1 MQEHFRHDITEIRN
15 LFIGLP
21 SGQQIPLYAVANI
34 DYKLGPAQISRENAQ
49 RRVVIGVNARNRD
62 LEGLI
67 EEIQSEINSNLIM
80 PAGYHIEYGGQFE
93 NLVEILLSDYYDPMY
108 DYQFA
113 SKAEHT
119 LFEGNHQ
126 EILQWLAQQAQ

>member
-1 MQEHFRHDITEIRN
+1 LIQCLDA
-15 LFIGLP
+15 GLVD
-21 SGQQIPLYAVANI
+21 L
-34 DYKLGPAQISRENAQ
+34 AQ
-49 RRVVIGVNARNRD
+49 R
-62 LEGLI
+62 
-67 EEIQSEINSNLIM
+67 
-80 PAGYHIEYGGQFE
+80 GGWTQFE